1 MTRPS
6 PVDDFAVPN
15 AFVDEVMRLVAAAP
29 QPMPVPTLWAAVLER
44 SGGDALAS
52 IAAAWRL
59 VRRGSLVPTPIRI
72 QAFALVAVAALMV
85 GGTGTLAAA
94 AAYRTVDALVD
105 RPDPMDLLSHSVL
118 IEAPDVLRS
127 PAPLVMAPPDPT
139 EHRAVSGPV
148 VETVATPTET
158 PSPKR
163 DRLPRGVAVSDGHAD
178 EDGASDGRG
187 GGDDGDDHTAE
198 HHDGDEDGAD
208 QDDHGEEGHDED
220 GDDGGDD
227 GDAGDDGADDGGDDD

>member
-6 PVDDFAVPN
+6 PVDDFAVPDT
-15 AFVDEVMRLVAAAP
+15 FVDEVMRLVAAAP
-29 QPMPVPTLWAAVLER
+29 QPMPVRTLWTAVLER
-44 SGGDALAS
+44 SGRDAVAS

-59 VRRGSLVPTPIRI
+59 VQRGSLVPTPIRI

-105 RPDPMDLLSHSVL
+105 RPDPMDLLSHSVM
-118 IEAPDVLRS
+118 IEPPDVLRS
-127 PAPLVMAPPDPT
+127 PMPLVMAKPDPT

-163 DRLPRGVAVSDGHAD
+163 DRLPKGVAVSDGDAD
-178 EDGASDGRG
+178 EERPRPRVSRAPPEGAP
-187 GGDDGDDHTAE
+187 
-198 HHDGDEDGAD
+198 AD
-208 QDDHGEEGHDED
+208 QGQPREVDESD
-220 GDDGGDD
+220 PPDEQAVTRTPHATQGPLVSPRYS
-227 GDAGDDGADDGGDDD
+227 A